1 LSCARRLVVSDAPI
15 LLLCIARPELLDRRP
30 GCAGGKLNATTV
42 LLEPLTHV
50 GELCARIDEAVVRLL
65 VEPEGAIGRLEVLLE
80 QAMPLFE
87 SAGNDFALYN
97 APRARVRV
105 TTRCHMDLQLEQKT
119 GWCSVQIRRPRRLRI
134 RKDALGRLLR

>member
-1 LSCARRLVVSDAPI
+1 MSCARRLVVSDAPI

-50 GELCARIDEAVVRLL
+50 GELCARIDEAVVRLF

-97 APRARVRV
+97 AHHARAFVSPRAV
-105 TTRCHMDLQLEQKT
+105 TWTCSSSKKPAGAACRSAGPAAFESGKTR
-119 GWCSVQIRRPRRLRI
+119 
-134 RKDALGRLLR
+134 